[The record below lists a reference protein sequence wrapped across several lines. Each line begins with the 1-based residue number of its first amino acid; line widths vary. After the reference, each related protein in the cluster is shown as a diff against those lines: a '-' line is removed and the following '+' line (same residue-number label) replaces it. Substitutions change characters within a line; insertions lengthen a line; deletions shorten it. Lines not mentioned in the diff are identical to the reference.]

1 MPKTDSSVHNQ
12 KVFVTLAAVAQ
23 LAAEYKYWEAL
34 AEEKQISDPLTQARL
49 EGKVHGYEAVIET
62 LSLPIPKC
70 K

>member
-34 AEEKQISDPLTQARL
+34 ADKQQYDPLTQARL
-49 EGKVHGYEAVIET
+49 QGKVHGYEAVIET
-62 LSLPIPKC
+62 LSLPIPRC